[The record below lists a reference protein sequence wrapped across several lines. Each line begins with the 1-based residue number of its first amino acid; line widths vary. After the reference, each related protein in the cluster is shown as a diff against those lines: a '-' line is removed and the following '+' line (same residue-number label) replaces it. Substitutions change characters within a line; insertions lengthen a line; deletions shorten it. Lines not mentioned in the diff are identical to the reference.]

1 MFSSLQVPNL
11 IAGVVFGSVGFGAF
25 IYGKKQS
32 SLKTVMIAIGL
43 MVYPYFVSNAV
54 VLYALGIALT
64 AALFIFRD

>member
-11 IAGVVFGSVGFGAF
+11 VAGILFGSIGFGAF

-32 SLKTVMIAIGL
+32 SLRAMMIGIGL
-43 MVYPYFVSNAV
+43 MAYPYFVSNAV

-64 AALFIFRD
+64 AALFVFRD